1 MLRLNNFVPEGS
13 GHAGLDDDHAPHHA
27 ERRGYVEHAST
38 WSLNLNVRSL
48 FEGLPNFQSLKDRLE
63 VNGTGQ
69 GGLHLGQKAVSSSEK
84 NFPALHH
91 PPNRSYCLPRK
102 QKGSRFCIQMATLGG
117 KGNRCQNCGTHFVR
131 HVLNRFLTYHQKVS
145 IHKSG
150 TRRKK
155 STGAFIFQ
163 SFQLFEGIP
172 IVLLLMY

>member
-1 MLRLNNFVPEGS
+1 MRGWTTTTLRTTLKGTAT
-13 GHAGLDDDHAPHHA
+13 HD
-27 ERRGYVEHAST
+27 ST
-38 WSLNLNVRSL
+38 WAGSLNLNVRSL
-48 FEGLPNFQSLKDRLE
+48 FEGLPNFQGLKDRLE

-69 GGLHLGQKAVSSSEK
+69 GGLHIGQNAVSSSGK

-150 TRRKK
+150 TRRKNQQVR
-155 STGAFIFQ
+155 SYF
-163 SFQLFEGIP
+163 SLFNSLRVFP
-172 IVLLLMY
+172 LFYC